1 MSLSF
6 FSLKNLLFQD
16 LITPTS
22 PFFSKYPSRL
32 GRSDELNVP
41 CGIALCRKDIFTG
54 TDSGSSAPLGDASE
68 FVPIRLSVLGGLGGT
83 LAGGFSSLT
92 SGGSTCCFGFTKDPI
107 SIRHNGPPLSSL
119 PEDGKMLTAPGGN
132 FFF

>member
-22 PFFSKYPSRL
+22 PFFSKYPSKL
-32 GRSDELNVP
+32 GRSEELNAP

-54 TDSGSSAPLGDASE
+54 TNSGSSVPLGDASD
-68 FVPIRLSVLGGLGGT
+68 FVPARLVADTEGSIFGGLGGA

-92 SGGSTCCFGFTKDPI
+92 
-107 SIRHNGPPLSSL
+107 
-119 PEDGKMLTAPGGN
+119 
-132 FFF
+132 